1 MLMIGKQLTAVQ
13 RLDKA
18 LMDILSRDYFVALSG
33 VLITVQHQIVSA
45 TAAPKDQVKT
55 ACTNGVWAKYGAEF
69 VDGLTDA
76 ELRFLILHETYHCMY
91 QHLTVWDWMYKID
104 GSLAN
109 QACDHV
115 INLQLLDAAEKLRH
129 ESALAGN
136 AADVFLSMPEGGC
149 ADPQFTGMDSGEVF
163 NKLLDKQEEEQEGGE
178 GEKGEKGGA
187 QGEGEGQGGFDE
199 HDWEGAAELSDEEK
213 AENARQMEEA
223 VRQGALLASKT
234 GSGGARVLG
243 DMLQTK
249 VRWQDALREYL
260 QATCAGNEFSTWRKP
275 NRRFVAS
282 GIYMPSGIS
291 EIMGELVVAIDMSGS
306 IGPQQ
311 IAQFMGEIV
320 GICDTVKPETVR
332 LLYWDTQVC
341 QDEKYAREEQAT
353 LVETT
358 KPAGGGGTSPSCIT
372 DHMRSESIKPQ
383 VVVVLTDGYVGG
395 DWGGEWPCPVLWCI
409 VGNKSAVPAVGSAI
423 HVEWNN

>member
-1 MLMIGKQLTAVQ
+1 MLMIGKQLSAAQ

-45 TAAPKDQVKT
+45 TAAPKDQIKT
-55 ACTNGVWAKYGAEF
+55 AATNGVWAKYGAEF

-91 QHLTVWDWMYKID
+91 QHLTTWDWMYKID
-104 GSLAN
+104 AALAN

-115 INLQLLDAAEKLRH
+115 INLQLLEAAGLLE
-129 ESALAGN
+129 AGG
-136 AADVFLSMPEGGC
+136 DVFLTMPEGGM
-149 ADPQFTGMDSGEVF
+149 ADPQFKGMDSGEVF
-163 NKLLDKQEEEQEGGE
+163 SKLREQQEQQEQEGGE
-178 GEKGEKGGA
+178 GEGES
-187 QGEGEGQGGFDE
+187 GFDE

-213 AENARQMEEA
+213 AANARRMDEA
-223 VRQGALLASKT
+223 VRQGALLASKA
-234 GSGGARVLG
+234 GVGGDRVLG

-260 QATCAGNEFSTWRKP
+260 QATCTGNEFSTWRKP

-282 GIYMPSGIS
+282 GIYMPSGVS
-291 EIMGELVVAIDMSGS
+291 EIMGELVVAVDMSGS
-306 IGPQQ
+306 IGAQQ

-320 GICDTVKPETVR
+320 GICETVKPEKLR
-332 LLYWDTQVC
+332 LLYWDTAVC
-341 QDEKYAREEQAT
+341 QDEKYGREELINLAAS
-353 LVETT
+353 T

-372 DHMRSESIKPQ
+372 DYMTAEGIKPQ
-383 VVVVLTDGYVGG
+383 VVVVLTDGYVGN
-395 DWGGEWPCPVLWCI
+395 DWGGAWPCPVLWCI

>member
-33 VLITVQHQIVSA
+33 VLITVQHQIVLTTA
-45 TAAPKDQVKT
+45 TEKIKTAA
-55 ACTNGVWAKYGAEF
+55 TNGVWAKYGEEF
-69 VDGLTDA
+69 VDGLSDA

-91 QHLTVWDWMYKID
+91 QHLTTWDWMYEID
-104 GSLAN
+104 PALAN

-115 INLQLLDAAEKLRH
+115 INLQLLEAAEALRI
-129 ESALAGN
+129 EMG
-136 AADVFLSMPEGGC
+136 DVFLSMPEGGC

-163 NKLLDKQEEEQEGGE
+163 NKLMEAKQQQPQTQQQQGQGQGQGTGQGQGQAEQD
-178 GEKGEKGGA
+178 
-187 QGEGEGQGGFDE
+187 GQGGFDE

-213 AENARQMEEA
+213 AENARKMDEA
-223 VRQGALLASKT
+223 IRQGALLASKT
-234 GSGGARVLG
+234 GTGGSRVLG

-320 GICDTVKPETVR
+320 GICETVKPETVR

-341 QDEKYAREEQAT
+341 QDEKYAREDQAT
-353 LVETT
+353 LVQTT

-372 DHMRSESIKPQ
+372 DYMTAESIKPQ

-395 DWGGEWPCPVLWCI
+395 DWGGAWPCPVLWCI